1 MLLEIFESEDISY
14 NGGKRLKS
22 FRYIVLIDKFNVT
35 ELSMKC
41 GVLPETPYNIGYV
54 VYYKKKIP
62 QIYFTQNDYLDKVK
76 DLLSYYFRNEGNFE
90 LSRANYPN
98 SVFHSNVVSLEIPTL
113 TEKQA
118 RVNAK
123 KQSLEQDFV

>member
-35 ELSMKC
+35 ELAMKC

-54 VYYKKKIP
+54 AYYKKKIP

-76 DLLSYYFRNEGNFE
+76 GLLSYYFRYEGNFE
-90 LSRANYPN
+90 RTYARGVFN
-98 SVFHSNVVSLEIPTL
+98 STVVSLEIPTL
-113 TEKQA
+113 AEKQA

>member
-22 FRYIVLIDKFNVT
+22 FRYIMLIDKFNVT
-35 ELSMKC
+35 DYAMRC
-41 GVLPETPYNIGYV
+41 GVLPETHYNMGIV
-54 VYYKKKIP
+54 AYYKKKIP

-76 DLLSYYFRNEGNFE
+76 DLLSYYFRYEGNFE
-90 LSRANYPN
+90 RTYVSG
-98 SVFHSNVVSLEIPTL
+98 VFHSTVVSLEIPTL